1 MRGLGAH
8 LIPPHLGA
16 APWGRGELDLAPLG
30 LGPGYCIVP
39 VRARSGVFDTS
50 PPPPS
55 LPCAGVLT
63 SPHLWGYAQGRT
75 ASPFHPSRESPP
87 FQIETEC
94 SAGRGCRR
102 VLRWRQSGVP
112 GPLSVCGP
120 TQPVWGERFLGS
132 PRSWRQAASSAG
144 RLRGPDASRFAAPF
158 SAFNRISK

>member
-30 LGPGYCIVP
+30 LGPGYCIVL

-75 ASPFHPSRESPP
+75 ASPFHPSRESPTVSDRNGVLCWTGLP
-87 FQIETEC
+87 ARLEVAAEWGARAAVC
-94 SAGRGCRR
+94 VRPHPAGVGRK
-102 VLRWRQSGVP
+102 VP
-112 GPLSVCGP
+112 GKSQVLETG
-120 TQPVWGERFLGS
+120 GF
-132 PRSWRQAASSAG
+132 
-144 RLRGPDASRFAAPF
+144 LRGQVERPRRFSVRCTLF
-158 SAFNRISK
+158 CV